1 MDLCGCTLDIEA
13 PGLRH
18 PKRAMA
24 PHETLYYIRIAEAL
38 LQRGANTNIVS
49 KVLKSQ
55 TLYFGSLFGSLFGY
69 AMAQGGKTALGAA
82 VGGGWIE
89 MANLLLYY
97 HADPNLRGY
106 DSKTPLITAADRQN
120 VKMVDLLLYYG
131 ADPSMKDRF
140 GSSPLP

>member
-1 MDLCGCTLDIEA
+1 
-13 PGLRH
+13 
-18 PKRAMA
+18 
-24 PHETLYYIRIAEAL
+24 
-38 LQRGANTNIVS
+38 
-49 KVLKSQ
+49 
-55 TLYFGSLFGSLFGY
+55 
-69 AMAQGGKTALGAA
+69 MAQRGKTALGAA

-131 ADPSMKDRF
+131 ADPFMKDRF
-140 GSSPLP
+140 GSRPLPWLTP